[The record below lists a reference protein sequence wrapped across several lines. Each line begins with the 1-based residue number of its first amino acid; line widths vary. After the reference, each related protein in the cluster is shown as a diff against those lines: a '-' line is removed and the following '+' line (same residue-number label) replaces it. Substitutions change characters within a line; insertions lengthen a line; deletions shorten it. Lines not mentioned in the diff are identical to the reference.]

1 MNWIRMEEGVAIE
14 IEIEGC
20 ERLCSSC
27 TANARGVT
35 IGGGARGLVSRGS
48 LM

>member
-1 MNWIRMEEGVAIE
+1 MNWTRMEAAVAIE

-35 IGGGARGLVSRGS
+35 IGGGGGGWLAERV
-48 LM
+48 